1 MVHFCRHQGFKSD
14 AGSYRKPVKGM
25 QWWNELKKIED
36 KPCCYILDQLQG
48 PYSPH
53 RKISQERVTAF
64 KQETMVV
71 SKRISYWT
79 VAEVFEW
86 VREQYPSQSKALQ
99 QAIAKHA
106 ISGRVLLRMKKEQL
120 SRLGIES
127 KLQQE
132 FLRDVLLLRI
142 QEELENLN
150 NIYY

>member
-1 MVHFCRHQGFKSD
+1 
-14 AGSYRKPVKGM
+14 
-25 QWWNELKKIED
+25 
-36 KPCCYILDQLQG
+36 
-48 PYSPH
+48 
-53 RKISQERVTAF
+53 
-64 KQETMVV
+64 MVV

-120 SRLGIES
+120 NRLGMES

>member
-1 MVHFCRHQGFKSD
+1 MKG
-14 AGSYRKPVKGM
+14 YRGCTRKLQMEVKCCNDCPAPTSSLRRRGIVA
-25 QWWNELKKIED
+25 NLKLHKLRSTLHAFQ
-36 KPCCYILDQLQG
+36 C
-48 PYSPH
+48 STH
-53 RKISQERVTAF
+53 R
-64 KQETMVV
+64 QETMVV